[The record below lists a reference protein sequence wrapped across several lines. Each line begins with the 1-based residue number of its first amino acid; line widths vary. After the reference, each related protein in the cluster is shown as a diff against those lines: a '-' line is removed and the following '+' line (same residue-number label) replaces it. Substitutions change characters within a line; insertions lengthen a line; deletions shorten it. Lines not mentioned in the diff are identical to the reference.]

1 MAQKENNRGT
11 YEVTD
16 LTSLEK
22 LEPVR
27 VRPGMY
33 IGSTGTKGLHHCI
46 WEILD
51 NSIDEVANGFG
62 DRIIVTLNKDKTVT
76 IEDNGRGI
84 PTGIHPVK
92 NKSGVEMV
100 YTELHTGGKFN
111 NNNYK
116 TSGGLH
122 GVGAA
127 VVNALSKWLEVEV
140 KQKGNIYLQKF
151 HYGYDKEL
159 KRDMPG
165 TPATPLKSVGK
176 SNETGTKVTFLAD
189 GEVFGNIDYKFEI
202 IDERLKELSFQ
213 NKGITLILRD
223 TRKDE
228 VVEKVYHS
236 ERGLLDFIDYL
247 NESKTVLHKEPI
259 IFQGEREINGLMVS
273 GEICIQFT
281 DSTAEHIASYV
292 NNIPTKEAGTHETGF
307 KTGMTRA
314 FKEGSKKLNLLKEK
328 DKDFEGDDIREGMT
342 AIVKVR
348 ITNPVFEGQTKTK
361 LGNVEA
367 YSAMN
372 DLAYTKLGEWIE
384 DNKELA
390 TVIINNAISAAAR
403 REKIKKI
410 NEAEK
415 KKIGNGTAPLAGK
428 IAVCTLKDR
437 EFTEFI
443 VVEGD
448 SAGGSAKQ
456 ARDRRFQTI
465 MPSKGKIMNT
475 EKQKLENVLASEE
488 LRIFNT
494 AIGTGVLENFKPEEL
509 KYGKIIILSDA
520 DVDGYHIRTLWM
532 TYVYRYMRQ
541 LIQNGNLFIAL
552 PPLYKVYKMTKN
564 GEVSKYV
571 YNDEELD
578 KAKKEI
584 GKGALIQRYKGL
596 GEMNADQL
604 WDTTLNPAT
613 RTLQRVTIEDAA
625 KAEKMISLFMGDVVE
640 PRRNYMYNHGEF

>member
-1 MAQKENNRGT
+1 MAQKENNRGN

-165 TPATPLKSVGK
+165 TPATPLKIVGK

-189 GEVFGNIDYKFEI
+189 GEIFGNVDYKFEI

-223 TRKDE
+223 ARKDD

-552 PPLYKVYKMTKN
+552 PPLYKVYKITKN